1 MVGLTTYYNK
11 KTFKNTSGYTKM
23 SKALVNLDVNVCI
36 INIDKHTNKISLKIP
51 QSPIYLYRIISV
63 ERLFFPEQIYP
74 QV

>member
-1 MVGLTTYYNK
+1 
-11 KTFKNTSGYTKM
+11 M

-36 INIDKHTNKISLKIP
+36 INIDKHTNKISLKIH